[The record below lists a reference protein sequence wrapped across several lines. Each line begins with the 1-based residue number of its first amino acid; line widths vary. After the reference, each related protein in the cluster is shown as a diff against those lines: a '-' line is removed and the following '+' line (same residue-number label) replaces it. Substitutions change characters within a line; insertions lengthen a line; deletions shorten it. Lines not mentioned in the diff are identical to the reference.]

1 MTAQK
6 TDDSKN
12 NEKKNETETGSE
24 SSSETEETLEKDL
37 ESHYEE
43 YAHND
48 TKEEV
53 SIAGADTE
61 PNDTGN
67 NDTDQDD
74 TDSADG
80 SDRYDNT
87 TNDTQKQNADTNE
100 RRTSADTKDTG
111 ASQKKES
118 ESRVSEDEIEEMSI
132 ENQME
137 NRSGVLLDEEN
148 TTDADTAGETLESS
162 TKAVA
167 LQNDEASGG
176 SYGGILKSIIVA
188 LILIIAALYL
198 WGQQIVTRERAQA
211 FESRSSQSHTPQLIR

>member
-61 PNDTGN
+61 SNDAGN

-74 TDSADG
+74 TDSAEG

-87 TNDTQKQNADTNE
+87 TNDTQKEADTNE

-211 FESRSSQSHTPQLIR
+211 FESRSSQPHTPQLIR